1 MTTPRLPLA
10 AALLLAIGALAGC
23 EAATN
28 AVNGTDAILEKTAQ
42 KISQKTDD
50 EALILAVKGAILK
63 ADDKL
68 GWRVKVGAVAG
79 SVSLSGKV
87 PTPEDKA
94 KAEDIASRVKGVTR
108 VLNAIDVGAD

>member
-1 MTTPRLPLA
+1 MTTLRLPLA
-10 AALLLAIGALAGC
+10 SALLLALGLAGC
-23 EAATN
+23 EAANN
-28 AVNGTDAILEKTAQ
+28 AVAGTDAILTKTAE

-50 EALILAVKGAILK
+50 EALTLAVKGALVK

-68 GWRVKVGAVAG
+68 GWRVKVGAVGG